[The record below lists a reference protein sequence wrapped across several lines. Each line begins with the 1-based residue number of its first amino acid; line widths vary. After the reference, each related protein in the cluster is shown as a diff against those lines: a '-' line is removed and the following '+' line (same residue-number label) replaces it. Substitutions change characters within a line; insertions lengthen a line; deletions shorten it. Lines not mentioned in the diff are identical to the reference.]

1 MRNLTAYLLIGAVV
15 LFAASTLTIAGEGS
29 WFDMENCAFCKNLM
43 EPPDM
48 LQHANWEHHN
58 ISNGIVS
65 VVTVDKKYIKDWR
78 AAEAKMEEMGK
89 KMEKGEQVKMCNAC
103 MAMGKLMM
111 MGAKW
116 ENVNTTHGGVSL
128 MTSDKPET
136 VKEIQAW
143 GKKTM
148 DELAKME
155 AKGHEGH
162 EH

>member
-1 MRNLTAYLLIGAVV
+1 M
-15 LFAASTLTIAGEGS
+15 
-29 WFDMENCAFCKNLM
+29 
-43 EPPDM
+43 
-48 LQHANWEHHN
+48 
-58 ISNGIVS
+58 
-65 VVTVDKKYIKDWR
+65 KDWR

-89 KMEKGEQVKMCNAC
+89 KMEKGEQVPMCNAC

-116 ENVNTTHGGVSL
+116 ESVQTTHGNVSL

-143 GKKTM
+143 GEKTM

-155 AKGHEGH
+155 KKEKKEQGHEGH
-162 EH
+162 DH